1 MMQKK
6 VRILLAEDD
15 SQETVDT
22 LGALFPDATGGL
34 ELTVVSTIATLI
46 PTVKMVDPELIL
58 LDLELSLSD
67 PLDAVHL
74 VHRSAPGIPLVVLAD
89 PAQKQYAAQSLSEGA
104 MDYVLKG
111 FMDART
117 LGRVLRTALERN
129 TFEGLADLLRDP
141 LTGLYTRDGLLTQGA
156 RIQEDA
162 QRTGGALVL
171 ICALFENLQTLRE
184 GFGPGATDNALRDVA
199 QILVE
204 SCRRSDIVARL
215 GTEQFAM
222 LAVDAVA
229 PSAPVMRQR
238 LKRRLAVHNQT
249 RSPWGPID
257 FAAQRGIVV
266 GQKRKNFRRVCGCRG
281 IRAAAVAPPRKSAD
295 AGFAQRRARMK
306 ADHFRNEI
314 LAKQRPLGAASRSG
328 VGR

>member
-1 MMQKK
+1 MTQKK

-15 SQETVDT
+15 AAETVDT
-22 LGALFPDATGGL
+22 LGALYPDSTGGL
-34 ELTVVSTIATLI
+34 DLTVVSTMATLI

-58 LDLELSLSD
+58 FDLELSISD

-89 PAQKQYAAQSLSEGA
+89 PAKKSYAAQSLSEGA

-117 LGRVLRTALERN
+117 LGRVVRTALERN

-141 LTGLYTRDGLLTQGA
+141 LTGLYTREGLLTLGTRFHEEA
-156 RIQEDA
+156 H
-162 QRTGGALVL
+162 RTGGALLL
-171 ICALFENLQTLRE
+171 ICALFENLQTLRQ
-184 GFGPGATDNALRDVA
+184 GFGPGAGDYALRDVA
-199 QILVE
+199 QILAS

-215 GTEQFAM
+215 GHEQFAV

-229 PSAPVMRQR
+229 PSLPVMRQR
-238 LKRRLAVHNQT
+238 LETHLAVHNET

-257 FAAQRGIVV
+257 LRLSVGTWSAKDGRNFGEFLDSVEAGLRQVSMPEKVRAPLLHHSVRG
-266 GQKRKNFRRVCGCRG
+266 
-281 IRAAAVAPPRKSAD
+281 
-295 AGFAQRRARMK
+295 
-306 ADHFRNEI
+306 
-314 LAKQRPLGAASRSG
+314 
-328 VGR
+328 